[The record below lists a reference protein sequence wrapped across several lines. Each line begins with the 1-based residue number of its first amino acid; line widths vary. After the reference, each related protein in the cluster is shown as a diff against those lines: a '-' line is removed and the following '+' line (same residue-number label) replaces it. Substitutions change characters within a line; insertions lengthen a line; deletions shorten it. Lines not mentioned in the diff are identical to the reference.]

1 LSNSQN
7 PTETTTEAAPKARR
21 PRRTKPKATEGAPPQ
36 EASAPPAD
44 SGNGGVAA
52 AEGEAP
58 KRRRNGPRRK
68 NAKGGE
74 QGAAPQHEGGESAA
88 AAQDGGEGAGE
99 GRGRRGRNQRKGKG
113 QGQGQGRQNGKGQ
126 PRDNGNAMPGEG
138 RNGQRGNRGQKN
150 GAPNGAQGG
159 KPRGGKKD
167 GASRNGGQK
176 GGQRNVPDAFA
187 VPERLNKALAA
198 IGVASRR
205 DIEDMIIAGRISV
218 NEMPAGI
225 GQKVTPTDRVRVNGK
240 LVQLRFEKKVPR
252 VLIYHKPEGEIVSR
266 DDPEGRDSVF
276 EGLPNLRHGRW
287 ISVGR
292 LDFNTSGLLLF
303 TDDGA
308 LANRLMHPRYEMERE
323 YAVRILGELTEEQ
336 IKQLTTGVEL
346 SDGVA
351 KFMSLED
358 RGGEGANHWY
368 HVILAEGRNREVRR
382 MFEAMNLTVSRLMR
396 VRYGPVLLPSR
407 VKRGQFED
415 LEEALVCQLA
425 GIEPT
430 GKERPQRHK
439 QPRSKSRK
447 SRR

>member
-1 LSNSQN
+1 MSN
-7 PTETTTEAAPKARR
+7 
-21 PRRTKPKATEGAPPQ
+21 G
-36 EASAPPAD
+36 
-44 SGNGGVAA
+44 

-58 KRRRNGPRRK
+58 GRRRRGGARRK
-68 NAKGGE
+68 NGEGAAPGGTPASAPAGQEASQGKGRSKNRKNARKGNGSARPNGNGNGGHQPNGNVAPRSGGQKAAAKGGK
-74 QGAAPQHEGGESAA
+74 PK
-88 AAQDGGEGAGE
+88 AGP
-99 GRGRRGRNQRKGKG
+99 K
-113 QGQGQGRQNGKGQ
+113 
-126 PRDNGNAMPGEG
+126 
-138 RNGQRGNRGQKN
+138 
-150 GAPNGAQGG
+150 
-159 KPRGGKKD
+159 
-167 GASRNGGQK
+167 NGGQK
-176 GGQRNVPDAFA
+176 GGGRNVPDAFA

-205 DIEDMIIAGRISV
+205 DIEEMIIAGRISV

-266 DDPEGRDSVF
+266 DDPEGRTSVF
-276 EGLPNLRHGRW
+276 EGLPKLRHGRW

-382 MFEAMNLTVSRLMR
+382 MFEAMELTVSRLMR

-415 LEEALVCQLA
+415 LDEALVCQLA
-425 GIEPT
+425 GIEP
-430 GKERPQRHK
+430 PQGGQGDAQGRK
-439 QPRSKSRK
+439 RQPRSKSRK
-447 SRR
+447 TRR

>member
-1 LSNSQN
+1 
-7 PTETTTEAAPKARR
+7 
-21 PRRTKPKATEGAPPQ
+21 
-36 EASAPPAD
+36 
-44 SGNGGVAA
+44 
-52 AEGEAP
+52 
-58 KRRRNGPRRK
+58 
-68 NAKGGE
+68 
-74 QGAAPQHEGGESAA
+74 
-88 AAQDGGEGAGE
+88 
-99 GRGRRGRNQRKGKG
+99 
-113 QGQGQGRQNGKGQ
+113 
-126 PRDNGNAMPGEG
+126 MPGEA
-138 RNGQRGNRGQKN
+138 R
-150 GAPNGAQGG
+150 
-159 KPRGGKKD
+159 
-167 GASRNGGQK
+167 GGQK
-176 GGQRNVPDAFA
+176 GRRGPKSAQAGVPTERQGAKPRTGKREGSPRNGAQKERGQRNVPDAFA

-225 GQKVTPTDRVRVNGK
+225 GQKVTPNDRIRVNGK

-252 VLIYHKPEGEIVSR
+252 VIIYHKPEGEIVSR

-276 EGLPNLRHGRW
+276 DGLPKLRHGRW

-292 LDFNTSGLLLF
+292 LDYNTSGLLLF

-323 YAVRILGELTEEQ
+323 YAVRILGQLTEEQ

-382 MFEAMNLTVSRLMR
+382 MFEAMELTVSRLMR
-396 VRYGPVLLPSR
+396 VRYGPVLMPSR
-407 VKRGQFED
+407 LKRGQYED
-415 LEEALVCQLA
+415 LDEGLVCQLA

-430 GKERPQRHK
+430 GNVQPQRRK
-439 QPRSKSRK
+439 QPRTKSRK
-447 SRR
+447 TRR